1 MKFVRVKKLDPAARL
16 PEYATDGSGCFDLF
30 ASTGGMMN
38 PGGSLVI
45 DTGLAMEVPEGW
57 VLKIYSRSG
66 HGFNGDV
73 RLSNCVGVIDSD
85 YRGQVK
91 VKLKSD
97 GGAMLL
103 VTPGDRVA
111 QGMLVEVER
120 VSFVE
125 VDQLTATGRGLGGF
139 GSTGK

>member
-30 ASTGGMMN
+30 ALNGSELF
-38 PGGSLVI
+38 GGSGVV

-66 HGFNGDV
+66 HGFNNDV
-73 RLSNCVGVIDSD
+73 RLANCVGIIDAD
-85 YRGQVK
+85 YRGPVK
-91 VKLKSD
+91 VKLRSD
-97 GGAMLL
+97 GSSFFR
-103 VTPGDRVA
+103 VNPGDRVA
-111 QGMLVEVER
+111 QGILVEVER

-125 VDQLTATGRGLGGF
+125 VNQLSDTARGAGGF
-139 GSTGK
+139 GSTGA